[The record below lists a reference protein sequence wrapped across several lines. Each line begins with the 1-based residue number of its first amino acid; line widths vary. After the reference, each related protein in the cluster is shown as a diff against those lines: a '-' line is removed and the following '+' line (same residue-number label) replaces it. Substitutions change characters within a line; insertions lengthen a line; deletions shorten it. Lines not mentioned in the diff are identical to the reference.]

1 MSVSKLS
8 TTFIG
13 SIFAGAMMATSFA
26 VPAYADTT
34 IKNASDCQ
42 FEGGSMTQ
50 IKGSDYCLVA
60 IRPAEYADAAY
71 DGNQLGIVDCPGDK
85 LNEGVF
91 CMYPVTILPSTVKAS
106 ESVSHP
112 AMDAVEPAAESEPK
126 KKKKKK

>member
-1 MSVSKLS
+1 MGVSKLS
-8 TTFIG
+8 TILNG
-13 SIFAGAMMATSFA
+13 SIFAGAMMVASFA

-71 DGNQLGIVDCPGDK
+71 DGNQLGVVDCPGDK
-85 LNEGVF
+85 LNDGVF
-91 CMYPVTILPSTVKAS
+91 CMYPVTIRASTVKAS
-106 ESVSHP
+106 ESVSQP
-112 AMDAVEPAAESEPK
+112 AMDAVEMAQEAEPK